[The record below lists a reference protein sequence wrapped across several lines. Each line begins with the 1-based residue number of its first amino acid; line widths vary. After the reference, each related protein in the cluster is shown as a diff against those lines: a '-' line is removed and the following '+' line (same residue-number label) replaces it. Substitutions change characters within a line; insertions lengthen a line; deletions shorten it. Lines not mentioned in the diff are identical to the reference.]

1 MFFMPSISKRSSERQ
16 DAEDKK
22 AILALKANKA
32 LRLSGGMMYLEAE
45 GVEGQMRKLRE
56 EMLKNMKK

>member
-1 MFFMPSISKRSSERQ
+1 MFFMPSISKRSNERQ